1 MTENLAA
8 HGRIVLILR
17 DLGVAETV
25 RRAREAWDAGIG
37 LVEVTADGEEA
48 VAAVRA
54 TVAAAEGRPVLAG
67 TVLSPAVALEVASLG
82 VAATVA
88 PGLDEAVVS
97 ASMSAGVPHVPG
109 VATAT
114 EIQRAVSLG
123 CTLLKGFPA
132 GSLGP
137 GWFKTVRGPFPR
149 VRFMATGG
157 LTPATAPE
165 YFAAGV
171 SMIGFGGG
179 GGDLSALVALSDRGD
194 AVTGA

>member
-1 MTENLAA
+1 MTEKLLA

-17 DLGVAETV
+17 DLGVDETV
-25 RRAREAWDAGIG
+25 RRAKEAWAAGIA
-37 LVEVTADGEEA
+37 LVEVTADGDEA

-67 TVLSPAVALEVASLG
+67 TVLSPAVAETVAGLG

-88 PGLDEAVVS
+88 PGLDEAVAL
-97 ASMSAGVPHVPG
+97 ASIAAGVPHVPG
-109 VATAT
+109 VATAS
-114 EIQRAVSLG
+114 EVQRAVALG

-137 GWFKTVRGPFPR
+137 GWFKAMRGPFPR

-157 LTPATAPE
+157 LTAQTAPE

-179 GGDLSALVALSDRGD
+179 GGDLGALVTLGTQGGESY
-194 AVTGA
+194 

>member
-1 MTENLAA
+1 MSDRLTS
-8 HGRIVLILR
+8 HGRVVLILR
-17 DLGVAETV
+17 DLGVEETV
-25 RRAREAWDAGIG
+25 RRARAAWDAGID
-37 LVEVTADGEEA
+37 LVEVTADGAEA

-67 TVLSPAVALEVASLG
+67 TVLSAAVALEVAELG

-88 PGLDEAVVS
+88 PGLDEAVAL
-97 ASMSAGVPHVPG
+97 ASIAAGVPHVPG

-114 EIQRAVSLG
+114 EVQRAVSLG

-137 GWFKTVRGPFPR
+137 GWFKAMRGPFPR

-179 GGDLSALVALSDRGD
+179 GGDLSALVALSDQGE
-194 AVTGA
+194 AVTSG